1 MAKKKLVDFS
11 IINDKE
17 IFFIELYNYP
27 SWLYQGKNPLESVA
41 CVYVCIHSGCVYKG
55 GRLHIDKSSYK
66 TIRLATPEELEPFKS
81 HFKF

>member
-17 IFFIELYNYP
+17 IFFIELHGNNP
-27 SWLYQGKNPLESVA
+27 ILYQGKNPLENVE
-41 CVYVCIHSGCVYKG
+41 CVSIFIHSKNVYKG
-55 GRLHIDKSSYK
+55 GRLHSDKSSYK